1 MSKIHVYLM
10 PGLAA
15 SSKIFEFIKLPEN
28 DFEIHLLDWE
38 MPLSVD
44 ETLENYAFRMA
55 QKITY
60 PQAVL
65 LGASF
70 GGILVQEMTKHIE
83 CKKVIIVSSVKTR
96 SEFPIRLRFE
106 KMLKIYQFLPVFV
119 VSRLEMLS
127 KFSLGKTLNER
138 MELYDKY
145 LSVRDETYLKW
156 AVKCIITWKTTQTDP
171 KIVHIHGDNDLV
183 FPIKNIK
190 NATIIAGGTHVMIIN
205 RCKWFNENL
214 PQIIQEN

>member
-1 MSKIHVYLM
+1 
-10 PGLAA
+10 
-15 SSKIFEFIKLPEN
+15 
-28 DFEIHLLDWE
+28 
-38 MPLSVD
+38 
-44 ETLENYAFRMA
+44 
-55 QKITY
+55 
-60 PQAVL
+60 
-65 LGASF
+65 
-70 GGILVQEMTKHIE
+70 
-83 CKKVIIVSSVKTR
+83 
-96 SEFPIRLRFE
+96 
-106 KMLKIYQFLPVFV
+106 
-119 VSRLEMLS
+119 MLS

-156 AVKCIITWKTTQTDP
+156 AVKSIITWKTTEPDP

-190 NATIIAGGTHVMIIN
+190 NCIIINGGTHVMIIN